1 MSFQIDIEDA
11 VCHIL
16 SNYSGNDYS
25 DKEKL
30 LFNMINKKIVLKEFS
45 IDELILVG
53 KHNELFH
60 HMEHD
65 YKEFSEDENLNINDW
80 YDKTLKEPSF
90 IFELNNKMFALDGQ
104 HRINEIIKR
113 NIKTSNHYLINL
125 NNEEDW
131 IKDLVMETNP
141 YQSC

>member
-11 VCHIL
+11 ICHIL
-16 SNYSGNDYS
+16 SNYSGNDYVE
-25 DKEKL
+25 KEKF
-30 LFNMINKKIVLKEFS
+30 LFNMINKKIILKEFN
-45 IDELILVG
+45 IEELKLVG
-53 KHNELFH
+53 KHDEFLS

-65 YKEFSEDENLNINDW
+65 YIEFSKDENLNINDW
-80 YDKTLKEPSF
+80 YAKILKEPSF

-113 NIKTSNHYLINL
+113 NIKYSNHYLINL
-125 NNEEDW
+125 NNEDDW
-131 IKDLVMETNP
+131 VKDLAIETNP